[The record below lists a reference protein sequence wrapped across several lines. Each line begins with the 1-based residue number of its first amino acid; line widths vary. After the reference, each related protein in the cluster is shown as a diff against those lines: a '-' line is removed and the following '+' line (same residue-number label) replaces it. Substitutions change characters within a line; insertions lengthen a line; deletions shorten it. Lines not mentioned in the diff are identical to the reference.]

1 MRGYGSRTTAN
12 GGTFVIRIGAGVLAI
27 VLLAGC
33 STGSQKSAQEAA
45 SAAPQAAQDALL
57 AASVKTKLGTVD
69 VDSATSV
76 HVQVDHGAVTLSGEA
91 RTPAQ
96 RQQFEDAARSVS
108 GVANVTDQLTIN
120 PKLRGARE
128 SLGDAALAAKVMGAI
143 AAQAGVNVVS
153 VKATAKDGTVTLTG
167 SADSMTKKTLIVDTA
182 RSVSGVNVLV
192 DHITVK

>member
-12 GGTFVIRIGAGVLAI
+12 GGTLVIRIGAGLLAM

-33 STGSQKSAQEAA
+33 SASSQKSAQDAA

-69 VDSATSV
+69 VDSTTSV
-76 HVQVDHGAVTLSGEA
+76 HVDVDHGKVALSGEA

-96 RQQFEDAARSVS
+96 RKQYEDAARSVN
-108 GVANVTDQLTIN
+108 GVTSVTDELHVN

-143 AAQAGVNVVS
+143 AAQTGVNAVGI
-153 VKATAKDGTVTLTG
+153 KAAAKDGTVTLTG
-167 SADSMTKKTLIVDTA
+167 STDSMTKKTLIVDTA
-182 RSVSGVNVLV
+182 RSVNGVAVLV
-192 DHITVK
+192 DQITLK

>member
-12 GGTFVIRIGAGVLAI
+12 GGTLVIRIGAGLLAM

-33 STGSQKSAQEAA
+33 SASSQKSAQDAA

-69 VDSATSV
+69 VDSTTSV
-76 HVQVDHGAVTLSGEA
+76 HVDIDHGKVVLTGEA
-91 RTPAQ
+91 RTAAQ
-96 RQQFEDAARSVS
+96 RKQYEDAARSVN
-108 GVANVTDQLTIN
+108 GVTSVTDELQIN

-143 AAQAGVNVVS
+143 AAQTGVNAVGI
-153 VKATAKDGTVTLTG
+153 KAVAKDGTVTLTG
-167 SADSMTKKTLIVDTA
+167 STDSMTKKTLIVDTA
-182 RSVSGVNVLV
+182 RSVNGVRVLV
-192 DHITVK
+192 DQITIK